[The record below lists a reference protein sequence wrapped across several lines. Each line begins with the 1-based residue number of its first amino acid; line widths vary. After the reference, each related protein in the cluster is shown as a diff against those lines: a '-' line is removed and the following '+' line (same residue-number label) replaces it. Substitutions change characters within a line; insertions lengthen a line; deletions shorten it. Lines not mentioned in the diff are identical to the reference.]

1 MHEAGAVALN
11 WGEALGRGSVTALA
25 GAHFELHKPFSLRH
39 YPDLLQLLE
48 QRLTLNLLKPH
59 LWQRF
64 V

>member
-1 MHEAGAVALN
+1 LE
-11 WGEALGRGSVTALA
+11 RGSVTALA